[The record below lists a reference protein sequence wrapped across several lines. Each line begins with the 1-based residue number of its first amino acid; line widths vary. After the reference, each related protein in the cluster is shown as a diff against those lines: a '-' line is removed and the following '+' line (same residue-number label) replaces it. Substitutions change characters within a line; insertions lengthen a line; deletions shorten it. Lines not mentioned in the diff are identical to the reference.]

1 MFAPLLLPVYN
12 SPLARLAQLRIRWF
26 VKFYQMTHQARCA
39 FLREQGLLSDS
50 QVTLLAHSTISDI
63 HEVNSRCSENVLG
76 AWPFPFSVVL
86 DFPLPWGH
94 CCVPMVV
101 EETSVVAAL
110 NYAAKWV
117 RDTGCVSSSVVG
129 QGVWGQIISTQPL
142 SQQDERKIE
151 QEKNL
156 WVAMLNQGV
165 AARMH
170 ARGGGVLDIRVR
182 QGLGRDGSA
191 FSVDYLVDTVDAM
204 GANFINQVGSH
215 LLQVMLQSG
224 CAIRPTAIILSNH
237 QPDFLVEAKV
247 VMTNFPK
254 RVGQAISALANH
266 AWYDKYRAVTH
277 NKGIM
282 NGVDAVLLATGND
295 WRAVS
300 AAVGAFA
307 SESGQYRPLST
318 WMCEGD
324 DLVGSITLPV
334 PCATVGGVTG
344 MHPMAQLAMGLL
356 GYPNKNALMQIV
368 ALVGLL
374 QNFSALRA
382 LADEGI
388 TQGHMRLHIPN
399 FIMSLGVEEQYRQ
412 LLTQQAEAELRK
424 QGTISQSD
432 VARLYEILCQEEAAT
447 RA

>member
-1 MFAPLLLPVYN
+1 M
-12 SPLARLAQLRIRWF
+12 
-26 VKFYQMTHQARCA
+26 KFYQMTHQARCA

-50 QVTLLAHSTISDI
+50 QVTLLMRSTAPDI
-63 HEVNSRCSENVLG
+63 HEVNTRCSENVLG
-76 AWPFPFSVVL
+76 AWPFPFSVVP

-94 CCVPMVV
+94 CCVPMAI

-117 RDTGCVSSSVVG
+117 RDTGRMSSSVIG
-129 QGVWGQIISTQPL
+129 QGIWGQIISTQSL
-142 SQQDERKIE
+142 SQQDVRMIE
-151 QEKNL
+151 QEKKS
-156 WVAMLNQGV
+156 WMVMLNQGV
-165 AARMH
+165 ARRMR

-182 QGLGRDGSA
+182 QGLGRDGGA
-191 FSVDYLVDTVDAM
+191 FSVDYLVDTGDAM

-215 LLQVMLQSG
+215 LLQVMQQSG
-224 CAIRPTAIILSNH
+224 CEITPTAIILSNH

-247 VMTNFPK
+247 VMAGFPK
-254 RVGQAISALANH
+254 RIGQAISALADY
-266 AWYDKYRAVTH
+266 ACYDKYRAVTH

-282 NGVDAVLLATGND
+282 NGIDAVLLATGND

-307 SESGQYRPLST
+307 SESGRYCPLST
-318 WMCEGD
+318 WSYKGD
-324 DLVGSITLPV
+324 DLFGSITLPV

-344 MHPMAQLAMGLL
+344 THPMAQLAMGLL
-356 GYPNKNALMQIV
+356 GSPDKKALMQII

-399 FIMSLGVEEQYRQ
+399 FVLALGVEEQYRQ
-412 LLTQQAEAELRK
+412 LLIEQAEAELRK
-424 QGTISQSD
+424 QGVISQSD
-432 VARLYEILCQEEAAT
+432 VARLYEVLRQEEAAA

>member
-1 MFAPLLLPVYN
+1 
-12 SPLARLAQLRIRWF
+12 
-26 VKFYQMTHQARCA
+26 MTHQARCA
-39 FLREQGLLSDS
+39 FLRAQGLLTDN
-50 QVTLLAHSTISDI
+50 QVTLLARSTAPDI
-63 HEVNSRCSENVLG
+63 HEVNTHCSENVLG
-76 AWPFPFSVVL
+76 AWPFPFSVVP
-86 DFPLPWGH
+86 DFPLPWGY
-94 CCVPMVV
+94 CCVPMVI

-117 RDTGCVSSSVVG
+117 RETGRVSSSVIG
-129 QGVWGQIISTQPL
+129 QGIWGQIISTQGL
-142 SQQDERKIE
+142 SQQDVCRIE
-151 QEKNL
+151 QEKKS
-156 WVAMLNQGV
+156 WMAMLNQGV
-165 AARMH
+165 ACRMH

-182 QGLGRDGSA
+182 QGLGQDGA
-191 FSVDYLVDTVDAM
+191 ACSVDYLVDTVDAM
-204 GANFINQVGSH
+204 GANFINQVGAH
-215 LLQVMLQSG
+215 LLQVMQQSG
-224 CAIRPTAIILSNH
+224 CAITPTTIILSNH

-247 VMTNFPK
+247 VMTGFPE
-254 RVGQAISALANH
+254 RVGQAVAALASY

-295 WRAVS
+295 WRAAS

-318 WMCEGD
+318 WTFEGN

-334 PCATVGGVTG
+334 PCASVGGVTG
-344 MHPMAQLAMGLL
+344 MHPMAQLALGLL
-356 GYPNKNALMQIV
+356 GSPDKKNLMQIV

-399 FIMSLGVEEQYRQ
+399 FIMALGVEDQYRQ
-412 LLTQQAEAELRK
+412 TLTQRAEAVLRRR
-424 QGTISQSD
+424 GTISQSD
-432 VARLYEILCQEEAAT
+432 VAQLAAVLRQEEAAT